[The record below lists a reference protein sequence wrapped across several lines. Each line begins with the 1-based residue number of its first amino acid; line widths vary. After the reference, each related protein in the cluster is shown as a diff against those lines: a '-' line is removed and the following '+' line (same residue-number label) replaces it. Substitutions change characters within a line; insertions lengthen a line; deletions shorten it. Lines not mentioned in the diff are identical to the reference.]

1 MEFYFRS
8 AWPVKYI
15 LHILCIIPMQTTI
28 GVSVEFNRLFKKVKL
43 VEQAAQ
49 LKALTDEQF
58 IEILLKKLYNLDN
71 FKRK

>member
-1 MEFYFRS
+1 
-8 AWPVKYI
+8 
-15 LHILCIIPMQTTI
+15 MQTTI
-28 GVSVEFNRLFKKVKL
+28 GVSIEFNRLFKKVKL